1 MILRIWRGR
10 ADPARADAYPRHFHE
25 HVVPDLRGVTG
36 FLGAHLVQRD
46 RGDHIEFTVLTR
58 WASMEAIRAFAGDR
72 VSTAVVEP
80 DAVAALKDYDT
91 EVEHHEVL
99 QEVDAGA

>member
-10 ADPARADAYPRHFHE
+10 ADRARADAYPRHFRE
-25 HVVPDLRGVTG
+25 HVVPDLRGVAG
-36 FLGAHLVQRD
+36 FLGAHLVRRD
-46 RGDHIEFTVLTR
+46 LGDGIEFTVLTR
-58 WASMEAIRAFAGDR
+58 WASMEAIRAFAGDH

-80 DAVAALKDYDT
+80 GAVAALENYDT

-99 QEVDAGA
+99 QDVGAGG

>member
-10 ADPARADAYPRHFHE
+10 AEPDRADAYPRHFHE
-25 HVVPDLRGVTG
+25 QVVPDLRDVAG

-46 RGDHIEFTVLTR
+46 VGDDIEFTVLTR
-58 WASMEAIRAFAGDR
+58 WASMEAIQAFAGDR

-80 DAVAALKDYDT
+80 GAVAALRDYDT
-91 EVEHHEVL
+91 EVEHHEVV